1 MREMLIVGHRG
12 ARFEAPENTLP
23 GFRYAVGLELSSI
36 EFDVRMTADEQL
48 VVIHDD
54 TVDRT
59 TNGNGKVSD
68 LTLSEI
74 RALDARSIFP
84 DWPEPCFVPTLAEVL
99 DVVGDLPHLI
109 IEIKSDT
116 DARLDRIVPATIA
129 EILSRNILNRVT
141 ITSFNPYA
149 LEIVQ
154 REAPHIRRGYIGDW
168 DSQHFLDRSIEMGCT
183 QADVHHP
190 TGTHDLV
197 SHAKSLGMRVICWPT
212 NSREDLEHV
221 LTFNPDLFCTD
232 NPTMLRDVYAELLSG
247 SRPST

>member
-1 MREMLIVGHRG
+1 MRIVGHRG

-23 GFRYAVGLELSSI
+23 GFRYAVELGLRSV

-48 VVIHDD
+48 VIIHDD

-59 TNGNGKVSD
+59 TNGAGKVSD

-99 DVVGDLPHLI
+99 DIVQELPDVI

-116 DARLDRIVPATIA
+116 EERQDRIVPATIA
-129 EILSRNILNRVT
+129 EIRRRDIVNRVT

-149 LEIVQ
+149 LEIAQ
-154 REAPHIRRGYIGDW
+154 REAPMIRRGYIGKW
-168 DSQHFLDRSIEMGCT
+168 DTEHFLDRSVEIGCG

-190 TGTHDLV
+190 TGSHELV
-197 SHAKSLGMRVICWPT
+197 SKAKSLGMRVICWPT
-212 NSREDLEHV
+212 NSREELDNV
-221 LTFNPDLFCTD
+221 LTFDPDLFCTD
-232 NPTMLRDVYAELLSG
+232 SPTLLRALYAETT
-247 SRPST
+247 RA